1 MVGKDFQDGQLEIED
16 ENLVL
21 ILIDW
26 LPHIQSDLQ
35 RYLNI
40 ISLILQSIAFEPR
53 SGRLNACRVKAMYPC
68 LIGYW
73 DFSGTFQ
80 FAIFFYLAF
89 RFLSDALMKTVMYSS
104 YNVMVCSKTDVMS
117 NILKHLKQNDLL
129 IPETRG
135 QLTTLKL
142 KFFAYFLAMLL
153 PAAI

>member
-1 MVGKDFQDGQLEIED
+1 
-16 ENLVL
+16 
-21 ILIDW
+21 
-26 LPHIQSDLQ
+26 
-35 RYLNI
+35 
-40 ISLILQSIAFEPR
+40 
-53 SGRLNACRVKAMYPC
+53 
-68 LIGYW
+68 
-73 DFSGTFQ
+73 
-80 FAIFFYLAF
+80 
-89 RFLSDALMKTVMYSS
+89 MYSS